1 MYAMKT
7 NTTAISLLA
16 VALLAPCALFADY
29 EKSFTITFPGYK
41 GTTTLTDF
49 PVLVRLSPERNDFD
63 YSKCAAG
70 GDDLRF
76 SDANGN
82 LLSHEID
89 TWNPAGE
96 SLVWVKVPSFN
107 ADTVIRAHYGNKGGD
122 LPPAVSATDVWSNG
136 YVAVWH
142 LGDANNT
149 TQKDSTAG
157 GHDFVCAAGDVARV
171 DLAATGSIGGAVG
184 FNKDGSKK
192 GGLQANDPD
201 NVLGTSMDTTF
212 EFWLYQTDLD
222 TAANRAILSRR
233 TAWNSGSYYFYANKS
248 RDGDP
253 AISPSAAYDD
263 PTLTYPSSFAG
274 GLGMNNWK
282 HFAFTRTGA
291 DGMFS
296 EYADGGY
303 VNKTTAGGTGGS
315 FYPLGEIPVV
325 LGNDRTSSS
334 SAYLGSIDEVRISNV
349 ARSADWICASRD
361 CVAKEGFTSFEMP
374 NDWTRYSHKFD
385 ITFSGAPEGTLENF
399 PVLVKVSTNGISGF
413 SYADCLKED
422 GGDLRFV
429 DENDTVLASEVDI
442 WDTNGVSLI
451 WVKVPSLISSTKIT
465 AYYGWKFSPAV
476 DATAVWD
483 NGFLGVWH
491 LDETSTSAMLDSTG
505 GGSSL
510 YEESWY
516 AGSVGTGRDG
526 VVGKSVEFNLR
537 TSDHKGGLR
546 TSAARVLRCGQ
557 DSMTVEAWAWQDD
570 HEPAENTIRGSLIHE
585 MTTNGS
591 TYPTIYEMYE
601 ANTAGNYGK
610 FVVWTSFADGTSG
623 YYTPNA
629 SKPLLPKAEWNHIV
643 LRYDGVAGGVNF
655 QNGVTITGGYG
666 NKGALKETL
675 GSSTLFVGCKTT
687 GTANSQFPGCID
699 EVRISSV
706 ARSDAWIKATYDTIK
721 NNGTFATYG
730 RARKTARTTILLF
743 R

>member
-49 PVLVRLSPERNDFD
+49 PVLVRLSAELNDFD
-63 YSKCAAG
+63 YSKCKVPGG
-70 GDDLRF
+70 GDTRF
-76 SDANGN
+76 FDADGT
-82 LLSHEID
+82 LLSSEVD
-89 TWNPAGE
+89 TWDASGE
-96 SLVWVKVPSFN
+96 SLVWVKVPSFTATTN
-107 ADTVIRAHYGNKGGD
+107 IVCRYG
-122 LPPAVSATDVWSNG
+122 SATPDEVTESDVWSNG

-171 DLAATGSIGGAVG
+171 DLAATGPIGGAVG

-192 GGLQANDPD
+192 GGLQANDPE
-201 NVLGTSMDTTF
+201 NVLGTSLDTTF

-222 TAANRAILSRR
+222 TTANRAILSKR

-248 RDGDP
+248 RNGDP
-253 AISPSAAYDD
+253 EISPSTAYDN
-263 PTLTYPSSFAG
+263 PALTYPGQYNAG
-274 GLGMNNWK
+274 LEMDTWK
-282 HFAFTRTGA
+282 HFTFTRTGA
-291 DGMFS
+291 DGTFS

-303 VNKTTAGGTGGS
+303 LSKTTLGGTGGP

-325 LGNDRTSSS
+325 LGNDRTTSSA
-334 SAYLGSIDEVRISNV
+334 AYLGRIDEVRISNV
-349 ARSADWICASRD
+349 ARSADWIQASRD
-361 CVAKEGFTSFEMP
+361 CVANEGFTSCEML
-374 NDWTRYSHKFD
+374 NDWTKYSRKFT

-399 PVLVKVSTNGISGF
+399 PVLVKISTNGVSGF
-413 SYADCLKED
+413 SYADCVKEN
-422 GGDLRFV
+422 GGDLRFA
-429 DENDTVLASEVDI
+429 DENGTLLSSEVDT
-442 WDTNGVSLI
+442 WDTNGVSLV
-451 WVKVPSLISSTKIT
+451 WVKVPTLTSATQIT
-465 AYYGWKFSPAV
+465 AYYGWKFAPAV
-476 DATAVWD
+476 DADAVWD

-526 VVGKSVEFNLR
+526 VVGKAVEFNLR

-546 TSAARVLRCGQ
+546 TSASRVLRCGQ
-557 DSMTVEAWAWQDD
+557 DAMTVEVWAWQDHHD
-570 HEPAENTIRGSLIHE
+570 PSENPIRSSLIHE

-601 ANTAGNYGK
+601 ANSSGNYGK
-610 FVVWTSFADGTSG
+610 FVALTSFADGSSG
-623 YYTPNA
+623 YYTPNS
-629 SKPLLPKAEWNHIV
+629 SKPLLPRAEWNHVV
-643 LRYDGVAGGVNF
+643 LRYDGVSGGVNI
-655 QNGVTITGGYG
+655 QNGVTITGGYS
-666 NKGALKETL
+666 NKGALKESL

-699 EVRISSV
+699 EVRVSSV

-721 NNGTFATYG
+721 NNGTFTSYG
-730 RARKTARTTILLF
+730 SVRDNAKYMILLF